1 MTNKFFDDSRLGEK
15 IIDIILPKEVIY
27 KEDKGEPVSA
37 QIRHGRLDDDSIY
50 PNRKVINT
58 RYGQLLI
65 NPQVKVYFRAFTDE
79 NSVITI
85 DIFNTDTHDLFKKF
99 TIKSI
104 NNNFLISDM
113 KSLCDE
119 IKILLTE
126 PETEKVKS
134 LIELIRNKENLIF
147 EEVAQ

>member
-1 MTNKFFDDSRLGEK
+1 MTNTFIDDSRLKEK
-15 IIDIILPKEVIY
+15 ILDIILPKEVIY

-37 QIRHGRLDDDSIY
+37 QIRHGRLTDESIY
-50 PNRKVINT
+50 SNRDVINT
-58 RYGQLLI
+58 RHGQLSI
-65 NPQVKVYFRAFTDE
+65 NPRVKVYFRAFTDD

-85 DIFNTDTHDLFKKF
+85 DIFNADTHDLFKKF

-104 NNNFLISDM
+104 NNNFLINDM
-113 KSLCDE
+113 KNLCDE
-119 IKILLTE
+119 IKVLLTG
-126 PETEKVKS
+126 PDIEKVKL

>member
-37 QIRHGRLDDDSIY
+37 QMRHGRLNDDSIY
-50 PNRKVINT
+50 PNRNVINT
-58 RYGQLLI
+58 RYGQLQI

-79 NSVITI
+79 NSIIII
-85 DIFNTDTHDLFKKF
+85 DIFNADTHDLFKKF

-104 NNNFLISDM
+104 NNNFLINNM

-119 IKILLTE
+119 IKMLLTE
-126 PETEKVKS
+126 PETEKVKL